1 MISKEFYGEYNHT
14 VDAKGRVIIPAKFRE
29 LLGNEF
35 MVTKGLDGC
44 LFVYAEE
51 EWNTFANKLK
61 ALPVNNAN
69 ARKLVRF
76 FMAGA
81 ANVEVDKNGRILLP
95 ASLREFAG
103 LEKDVVVAG
112 LNNRVEIWD
121 KERYDMKC
129 TYDDMDEI
137 AEQLSELQSI

>member
-44 LFVYAEE
+44 LFVYDEE
-51 EWNTFANKLK
+51 EWNAFANKLK